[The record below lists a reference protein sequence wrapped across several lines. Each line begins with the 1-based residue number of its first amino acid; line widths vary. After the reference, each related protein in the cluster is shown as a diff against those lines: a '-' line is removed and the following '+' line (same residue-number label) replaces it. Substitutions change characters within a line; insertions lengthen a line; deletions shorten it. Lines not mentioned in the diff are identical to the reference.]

1 MRTDTPDF
9 LGVLLWTLQAIF
21 FTTWALW
28 SLARHGWQPAAGV
41 LVLLALGTA
50 LLGYRRSRSLT
61 GA

>member
-1 MRTDTPDF
+1 
-9 LGVLLWTLQAIF
+9 LQAIF

-41 LVLLALGTA
+41 LVLLGLGTA

-61 GA
+61 NA